1 MERKTTKIS
10 SVSLKREL
18 EKVMDKEMIGPTE
31 IEQQTK
37 VPKQTI
43 YAVLK
48 SERAYHQR
56 DVVKKIA
63 EGLGY
68 DYVIKGSDVELFKR
82 VRDADDLR
90 LQITSLL
97 SGYVESDRV
106 KEVNAI
112 VGWVMMIS
120 SKNVEAKKI
129 EIATDLIEL
138 LVRIDMEGIISLKN
152 VVDSIRN
159 REGDLINY
167 KVKALEGIIENLEIL
182 GKK

>member
-10 SVSLKREL
+10 SVSL
-18 EKVMDKEMIGPTE
+18 
-31 IEQQTK
+31 
-37 VPKQTI
+37 
-43 YAVLK
+43 
-48 SERAYHQR
+48 
-56 DVVKKIA
+56 
-63 EGLGY
+63 
-68 DYVIKGSDVELFKR
+68 KR

-97 SGYVESDRV
+97 SGYVESERE

-138 LVRIDMEGIISLKN
+138 LVRIDLEGIISLKS